1 MADGFGI
8 AMAEVE
14 FAGLKFKGGKIFV
27 ILTALGTL
35 MGGAW
40 GVFEFY
46 KDYLNMKDTI
56 SAYVAPDLSGFDKR
70 IDLVQQEVE
79 MMQSEMSMILEE
91 VGLVA
96 DVAKE
101 LKNDLK
107 ADVRRIETIVEDVE
121 TRVKEDSRS
130 NERDLKLT
138 VDGIES
144 DMEKLENELNE
155 AMTELQ
161 ENIDKQIKMT
171 LANPLS
177 QMK

>member
-1 MADGFGI
+1 V
-8 AMAEVE
+8 AEVE
-14 FAGLKFKGGKIFV
+14 FAGLKFKGGKIFI

-46 KDYLNMKDTI
+46 KDYLNMNDTI
-56 SAYVAPDLSGFDKR
+56 SQYVSPDLSGFDKR

-79 MMQSEMSMILEE
+79 MLQSEMSMILEE
-91 VGLVA
+91 VELVA

-121 TRVKEDSRS
+121 TRVKEDSRD
-130 NERDLKLT
+130 NERELKST
-138 VDGIES
+138 VDGIEA
-144 DMEKLENELNE
+144 DMNKLEKELE
-155 AMTELQ
+155 DAMKELQ
-161 ENIDKQIKMT
+161 ESINKQIKLT
-171 LANPLS
+171 LENPLN

>member
-1 MADGFGI
+1 
-8 AMAEVE
+8 MAEVE
-14 FAGLKFKGGKIFV
+14 FAGLKFKGGKIFL

-56 SAYVAPDLSGFDKR
+56 SSYVAPDLSGFDKR
-70 IDLVQQEVE
+70 LDLVQQEVE
-79 MMQSEMSMILEE
+79 MLQGEMSMILEE

-121 TRVKEDSRS
+121 TRVKEDARS
-130 NERDLKLT
+130 NERELKST
-138 VDGIES
+138 VDGIEE
-144 DMEKLENELNE
+144 DMNKLEKELE
-155 AMTELQ
+155 DSMKELQ
-161 ENIDKQIKMT
+161 ESIDKQIKLT
-171 LANPLS
+171 LQNPLN
-177 QMK
+177 QMKQ

>member
-1 MADGFGI
+1 
-8 AMAEVE
+8 MAEVE
-14 FAGLKFKGGKIFV
+14 FAGLKFKGGKIFL

-56 SAYVAPDLSGFDKR
+56 SSYVAPDLSGFDKR
-70 IDLVQQEVE
+70 LDLVQQEVE
-79 MMQSEMSMILEE
+79 MLQGEMSMILEE

-121 TRVKEDSRS
+121 TRVKEDARS
-130 NERDLKLT
+130 NERELKST
-138 VDGIES
+138 VDGIEE
-144 DMEKLENELNE
+144 DMNKLEKELE
-155 AMTELQ
+155 DSMKELQ
-161 ENIDKQIKMT
+161 ESIDKQIKLT
-171 LANPLS
+171 LQNPLN
-177 QMK
+177 QMKH

>member
-8 AMAEVE
+8 VMAELE
-14 FAGLKFKGGKIFV
+14 FAGIKFKGGKIFV

-40 GVFEFY
+40 GAFEFY

-101 LKNDLK
+101 LKDDLRLDLRNMQK
-107 ADVRRIETIVEDVE
+107 DNRHIESIVNAVEDS
-121 TRVKEDSRS
+121 TKENHRELLD
-130 NERDLKLT
+130 DIK
-138 VDGIES
+138 
-144 DMEKLENELNE
+144 KLEEDLELKIQKALN
-155 AMTELQ
+155 
-161 ENIDKQIKMT
+161 
-171 LANPLS
+171 NPLNALTN
-177 QMK
+177 

>member
-1 MADGFGI
+1 
-8 AMAEVE
+8 MAEVE
-14 FAGLKFKGGKIFV
+14 FAGLKFKGGKIFI

-46 KDYLNMKDTI
+46 KDYLNMKETI
-56 SAYVAPDLSGFDKR
+56 SSYVAPDLSGFDKR

-121 TRVKEDSRS
+121 TRVKEDSRD
-130 NERDLKLT
+130 NERELKST
-138 VDGIES
+138 VDGIEA
-144 DMEKLENELNE
+144 DMNKLEKELEE
-155 AMTELQ
+155 AMKELQ
-161 ENIDKQIKMT
+161 ESIDKQIKLT
-171 LANPLS
+171 LENPLN
-177 QMK
+177 QMKQ

>member
-1 MADGFGI
+1 
-8 AMAEVE
+8 MAELE
-14 FAGLKFKGGKIFV
+14 FAGLKFKGGKIV
-27 ILTALGTL
+27 VVLTALGTL
-35 MGGAW
+35 LGGAW
-40 GVFEFY
+40 GAFEFY
-46 KDYLNMKDTI
+46 KDYLTMKQTI
-56 SAYVAPDLSGFDKR
+56 SEYVAPDLSGFDKR

-79 MMQSEMSMILEE
+79 MLQSEMSMILEE

-107 ADVRRIETIVEDVE
+107 GDVRRIETIVEDVE

-130 NERDLKLT
+130 NERELKAT
-138 VDGIES
+138 VDGIEA
-144 DMEKLENELNE
+144 DMNKLEKELEE
-155 AMTELQ
+155 AMAELQ
-161 ENIDKQIKMT
+161 ESIDKQIKTT